1 MPLLITTEQIA
12 APPAAV
18 WMFISDLQRVPEWVI
33 GTQKM
38 LWISTEQVGVG
49 PNTAN

>member
-1 MPLLITTEQIA
+1 MPLLITTEHIA